1 MIGEEQLA
9 AMAVALTRVAGIE
22 AVALGGSRARGTH
35 QPDSDVDLALY
46 YDRDRLDVDG
56 LRSLTR
62 ELTGRAVAVAGPGGW
77 GPWVDGGAWLDVGG
91 TPVDWILRDVERVRA
106 QRDRAIR
113 GEFAFH
119 HQPGHPLGFL
129 DVSYVGEAVA
139 CRPLVDPGGLIREL
153 RSGVVPYPEPLRA
166 AMIANLWQAG
176 FLLDAAGKGAGRRD
190 VAYVALCCS
199 TAAMICAHAWHAAAG
214 VWVLNEKDLVPSVS
228 RLGLDT
234 GTFVE
239 DAQAALHHL
248 DADEG
253 SLRSA
258 IALMRA
264 AVEATSARIGPSPM
278 RPNSAVGTARP

>member
-1 MIGEEQLA
+1 MIGEEQLRA
-9 AMAVALTRVAGIE
+9 LALALTRVDGIE

-35 QPDSDVDLALY
+35 RPDSDVDLALY
-46 YDRDRLDVDG
+46 YDRERLDIEG
-56 LRSLTR
+56 LRSLAR
-62 ELTGRAVAVAGPGGW
+62 ELTGEKVDVAAPGGW

-91 TPVDWILRDVERVRA
+91 TPVDWILRDVDRVRE
-106 QRDRAIR
+106 QRDRAVR

-129 DVSYVGEAVA
+129 DVSYVGEAVT
-139 CRPLVDPGGLIREL
+139 CRPLVDPGGLIPEL

-166 AMIANLWQAG
+166 AMIANRWQAG

-199 TAAMICAHAWHAAAG
+199 TAAMVCAHAWHAAAR
-214 VWVLNEKDLVPSVS
+214 VWVLNEKDLVPGVT
-228 RLGLDT
+228 RLDLDT

-239 DAQAALHHL
+239 DAEAALRHL
-248 DADEG
+248 GADEG

-258 IALMRA
+258 IARMRV
-264 AVEATSARIGPSPM
+264 AVE
-278 RPNSAVGTARP
+278 VTAERLG